1 MLHGKLV
8 FPWCPWQMEQFWP
21 ENKQITYFQIFLQHR
36 TLVPLMGSNIL
47 TINYSV
53 LGARELLAVPF
64 QFSFFW
70 NLPHQVKDRNV
81 RKNIHCLIRLFE
93 KGAIQ
98 IWSPHC
104 ETLYWGSTDKLCK
117 WDSNKGEG
125 APKVYSILSICPVKL
140 LDLDRVWKCV
150 RRIQEILR
158 WIFGPPA
165 IFPGLY
171 CLHSDL
177 TKSNWCLEF

>member
-21 ENKQITYFQIFLQHR
+21 ENKQIIYFQIFLQHR

-117 WDSNKGEG
+117 WDSDKGEG
-125 APKVYSILSICPVKL
+125 GPDKPKILWMSYVNGFKCQKGKPSMLTTCRQSKTLSSAFMGIWYKVIPVIWEKYCCPK
-140 LDLDRVWKCV
+140 
-150 RRIQEILR
+150 
-158 WIFGPPA
+158 
-165 IFPGLY
+165 
-171 CLHSDL
+171 
-177 TKSNWCLEF
+177 